1 MKSTLYIPRRLS
13 HSDRVYAED
22 ELLAASSYIVVLAE
36 PGGGKTA
43 LMESLAEKL
52 GTDAVTANVFV
63 HVENNAEN
71 SPLVIDGFDELA
83 RVDNSGIHRLLAK
96 ARKTDPTYVIISSRS
111 SEWDNASTNA
121 FQDFLGQSPL
131 VVRLYEFNEIEQREI
146 FDHHVPGEDFTA
158 FQSEVSRF
166 DLNALLPN
174 PQFLKLFA
182 DAYIESGRGFTD
194 KRAIFEQAVERLAKE
209 VNVTVA
215 RSTPVLST
223 AQKVIISSEVFAK
236 LLLSGA
242 EGVCMSEA
250 SEDRVY
256 PLLASLV
263 NAETGTDSILATR
276 LFKPGEMADQ
286 HRPVHKIVAEYCA
299 ADYLVKKIADPTDS
313 LTIQKCLSVIA
324 PNSIVRDELRGV
336 LAWIASLGS
345 KTIEES
351 AIELDPYAVL
361 ANGDPSQLEHSSKRL
376 LVNRLK
382 EVEDKDP
389 YFRRGDFWRRFSV
402 AGFFTQ
408 ETIGEI
414 KNLLTSGSDGHLRDL
429 ILELLVGSQAI
440 EQIEYELSQLV
451 LSPNESEST
460 RLLASECLFSSM
472 SFGQQGYLSI
482 LIFEA
487 SLTSLKVAANI
498 IQTLGLKSLDRKY
511 LEGFFRVSAKLY
523 PVRKNNVRRVIGGR
537 YFIKDLIS
545 KLDYPTTEWLLDE
558 FTKNFACI
566 CNKEPYKCD
575 CRNGIS
581 KIVGAILDRYF
592 ELINLPYEP
601 QRIWKWMK
609 NLKFD
614 GHRSADQSKSVKV
627 LQENDELRQGIIACA
642 FENINDREK
651 IRDIKMYKFGYLS
664 HSGLFFRPNDYK
676 FIVDLAFN
684 SDNPTLWSSFIQTH
698 HYSQGDNKQVADSL
712 RRHMREQAL
721 QKNSFMR
728 EWAKSQ
734 RHEKEQFKKEWRLW
748 DLKHNRIMRRR
759 NKQQSEMHLE
769 NIKYVQENREL
780 VESGRHW
787 SCLVRFAE
795 LVLEKPENIKL
806 EFGDET
812 LARNALKNC
821 ISFITPEIPDL
832 RELAELQCSSKGLVV
847 ETILYAACLEI
858 MRIKGGLEDIE
869 LPLLIA
875 LRTNLNMHYSAVSAE
890 DRAELKAEVDRL
902 IFPDSASAENFL
914 RQYVEPQLEDSEC
927 GHPEIWLL
935 NNEEIFS
942 HLRSKLSIE
951 WLGRFSQLGLDSLDS
966 LFDIAAQYGN
976 RVELNKIIA
985 ERCQE
990 FMTLW
995 PNRTDDEDIERKRTF
1010 WLLRAWYFLN
1020 DVPEAYWEWLKADK
1034 DTVLLLNQRSG
1045 RMNHS
1050 EYSYWPRLTS
1060 TKVEAILDAFI
1071 DKWPKVDLPSH
1082 WGTGSPKGENAYR
1095 FLTGIIWSINSDAP
1109 DDSIPVL
1116 ERLISDPRLRDLHN
1130 ELKSIHAD
1138 HSRKQVLRDFE
1149 PPTPQEVVELLDYDL
1164 VATVE
1169 GLRQLVIDELQDFQK
1184 AIKGGEFN
1192 SADRFYEGGERLGE
1206 VQSTEIITERLNL
1219 RLEPQGISV
1228 TLEHQLKNLNRSDF
1242 TVTKMIRGKR
1252 RLLVTEVKGQ
1262 WHNEL
1267 YTAATAQLHERYSI
1281 HPDAEQQ
1288 GIFLVIWFGVDEKV
1302 AGLKSHG
1309 ITSAQELKNSIE
1321 QKLPQELKGLIDI
1334 FVLDVSKKL
1343 V

>member
-1 MKSTLYIPRRLS
+1 MKT
-13 HSDRVYAED
+13 
-22 ELLAASSYIVVLAE
+22 
-36 PGGGKTA
+36 
-43 LMESLAEKL
+43 
-52 GTDAVTANVFV
+52 VTK
-63 HVENNAEN
+63 NNWKV
-71 SPLVIDGFDELA
+71 S
-83 RVDNSGIHRLLAK
+83 RLLVA
-96 ARKTDPTYVIISSRS
+96 I
-111 SEWDNASTNA
+111 
-121 FQDFLGQSPL
+121 
-131 VVRLYEFNEIEQREI
+131 
-146 FDHHVPGEDFTA
+146 H
-158 FQSEVSRF
+158 
-166 DLNALLPN
+166 
-174 PQFLKLFA
+174 
-182 DAYIESGRGFTD
+182 IESGRCFTD

-209 VNVTVA
+209 VNATVA

-223 AQKVIISSEVFAK
+223 AQKVAISSEVFAK

-250 SEDRVY
+250 SEDRIY

-263 NAETGTDSILATR
+263 NGETGTDSILATR
-276 LFKPGEMADQ
+276 LFKPGETEDQ
-286 HRPVHKIVAEYCA
+286 HRPVHKIVAEYCT
-299 ADYLVKKIADPTDS
+299 ADYLVKKIVDPTDS

-336 LAWIASLGS
+336 LAWMASLGS

-440 EQIEYELSQLV
+440 EQLEHELSQLV

-523 PVRKNNVRRVIGGR
+523 PGRKKNVSRVIGGR

-558 FTKNFACI
+558 FTKDLACI

-614 GHRSADQSKSVKV
+614 GHRSADQSESVKV

-684 SDNPTLWSSFIQTH
+684 SDNPTLWSSFIQIH
-698 HYSQGDNKQVADSL
+698 HYSKGDNKQVADSL
-712 RRHMREQAL
+712 RRHMRQQAL

-759 NKQQSEMHLE
+759 NKQQSEIHKE

-780 VESGRHW
+780 IESGRHW
-787 SCLVRFAE
+787 RCLVRFAE
-795 LVLEKPENIKL
+795 LALEKPENIKL

-858 MRIKGGLEDIE
+858 MRVKGGLEDIE
-869 LPLLIA
+869 RSLLIA
-875 LRTNLNMHYSAVSAE
+875 LRTNINMHYSAVSAE

-902 IFPDSASAENFL
+902 IFPDSVSAENFL
-914 RQYVEPQLEDSEC
+914 RQYIEPQLEDSGC
-927 GHPEIWLL
+927 NHPEIWLL
-935 NNEEIFS
+935 KNEESFS

-951 WLGRFSQLGLDSLDS
+951 WLGRFSELGLGSLDS

-1020 DVPEAYWEWLKADK
+1020 DVPEAYWDWLKADK
-1034 DTVLLLNQRSG
+1034 DTVLLLNERSG

-1050 EYSYWPRLTS
+1050 AHSWPGLTS
-1060 TKVEAILDAFI
+1060 IKVEAILDAFI
-1071 DKWPKVDLPSH
+1071 DKWPKVELPSH
-1082 WGTGSPKGENAYR
+1082 WGTGSPKGETAYR
-1095 FLTGIIWSINSDAP
+1095 FLTGVIWSINSDSP
-1109 DDSIPVL
+1109 DDAIPVL
-1116 ERLISDPRLRDLHN
+1116 ERLIGEPRFKDLHK
-1130 ELKSIHAD
+1130 ELKSIHFEQC
-1138 HSRKQVLRDFE
+1138 RKKALIDFN
-1149 PPTPQEVVELLDYDL
+1149 PPAPQEVVQFLDNDA
-1164 VATVE
+1164 VVTVE

-1184 AIKGGEFN
+1184 AIYGGEFN
-1192 SADRFYEGGERLGE
+1192 SADRFYEKGDRLDEVRSTVIIAERLS
-1206 VQSTEIITERLNL
+1206 V
-1219 RLEPQGISV
+1219 RLEPKGISV
-1228 TLEHQLKNLNRSDF
+1228 TLEHQLKAAKRSDF
-1242 TVTKMIRGKR
+1242 TLTAMIGGKR
-1252 RLLVTEVKGQ
+1252 KMLVTEVKGQ
-1262 WHNEL
+1262 WHDEL
-1267 YTAATAQLHERYSI
+1267 YTAASEQLHKRYSI

-1288 GIFLVIWFGVDEKV
+1288 GIYLVIWFGEDEII
-1302 AGLKSHG
+1302 AGRKSHG
-1309 ITSAQELKNSIE
+1309 ITSAEELKKKIE
-1321 QKLPQELKGLIDI
+1321 QKLPLELRGLITI
-1334 FVLDVSKKL
+1334 FVLDVSK
-1343 V
+1343 